1 MTQHDP
7 ALLSAALAGAERALN
22 QTIALTPTSHQEL
35 EALSGTLLGIDIT
48 SLDLTLFIDII
59 SGTEIA
65 LLAHCERRPDA
76 FVRGTVEDFAAL
88 VASDDPAATLINSGI
103 ELEGSSTK
111 LITLQQIVS
120 KMDVDWEAPLVDALG
135 DVMGHQLAQALR
147 AMFRW
152 SESARASLKR
162 QLSEYLLEEGKLT
175 PPKAE
180 LEHFYDSVQSLSL
193 RVERAQSQ
201 VANCWLAPLQT
212 GRGNESH
219 CDAISHG
226 RALPTGSA
234 ATFQP
239 TAPTVLT
246 APAGISGAT
255 CTRDD
260 ASWRAASPG
269 PGRFG
274 AGLRQIWPVALH
286 TPGSSA
292 A

>member
-1 MTQHDP
+1 VTQHDP

-76 FVRGTVEDFAAL
+76 FVNGTLEDFAAL

-103 ELEGSSTK
+103 ELEGSSSK

-152 SESARASLKR
+152 SESGRASLKR

-201 VANCWLAPLQT
+201 VAKLLA
-212 GRGNESH
+212 
-219 CDAISHG
+219 
-226 RALPTGSA
+226 
-234 ATFQP
+234 
-239 TAPTVLT
+239 
-246 APAGISGAT
+246 
-255 CTRDD
+255 
-260 ASWRAASPG
+260 RAASN
-269 PGRFG
+269 RT
-274 AGLRQIWPVALH
+274 RQ
-286 TPGSSA
+286 
-292 A
+292 

>member
-35 EALSGTLLGIDIT
+35 EALSGTLLGIHIT
-48 SLDLTLFIDII
+48 SLDLTLFIDIL
-59 SGTEIA
+59 SGAEIA
-65 LLAHCERRPDA
+65 LLAHCERCPDA

-175 PPKAE
+175 PPRAE
-180 LEHFYDSVQSLSL
+180 LEHFYDSVQSLSMQ
-193 RVERAQSQ
+193 VERVQSQ
-201 VANCWLAPLQT
+201 VAKLLA
-212 GRGNESH
+212 
-219 CDAISHG
+219 
-226 RALPTGSA
+226 
-234 ATFQP
+234 
-239 TAPTVLT
+239 
-246 APAGISGAT
+246 
-255 CTRDD
+255 
-260 ASWRAASPG
+260 RAASN
-269 PGRFG
+269 RS
-274 AGLRQIWPVALH
+274 RQ
-286 TPGSSA
+286 
-292 A
+292 

>member
-59 SGTEIA
+59 NGTEIA

-147 AMFRW
+147 AMFHW

-201 VANCWLAPLQT
+201 VAKLLA
-212 GRGNESH
+212 
-219 CDAISHG
+219 
-226 RALPTGSA
+226 
-234 ATFQP
+234 
-239 TAPTVLT
+239 
-246 APAGISGAT
+246 
-255 CTRDD
+255 
-260 ASWRAASPG
+260 RAASN
-269 PGRFG
+269 RT
-274 AGLRQIWPVALH
+274 RQ
-286 TPGSSA
+286 
-292 A
+292 

>member
-48 SLDLTLFIDII
+48 SLELTLFIDII
-59 SGTEIA
+59 SGAEIA

-147 AMFRW
+147 VMFRW
-152 SESARASLKR
+152 SENARASLKR

-180 LEHFYDSVQSLSL
+180 LEHFYDSVQSLSM

-201 VANCWLAPLQT
+201 VAKLLA
-212 GRGNESH
+212 
-219 CDAISHG
+219 
-226 RALPTGSA
+226 
-234 ATFQP
+234 
-239 TAPTVLT
+239 
-246 APAGISGAT
+246 
-255 CTRDD
+255 
-260 ASWRAASPG
+260 RAASN
-269 PGRFG
+269 RS
-274 AGLRQIWPVALH
+274 RQ
-286 TPGSSA
+286 
-292 A
+292 

>member
-152 SESARASLKR
+152 SESTRASLKR

-201 VANCWLAPLQT
+201 VAKLLA
-212 GRGNESH
+212 
-219 CDAISHG
+219 
-226 RALPTGSA
+226 
-234 ATFQP
+234 
-239 TAPTVLT
+239 
-246 APAGISGAT
+246 
-255 CTRDD
+255 
-260 ASWRAASPG
+260 RAASN
-269 PGRFG
+269 RS
-274 AGLRQIWPVALH
+274 RQ
-286 TPGSSA
+286 
-292 A
+292 